1 MPLASGE
8 MRANFTFK
16 LSKPNTGFPPTVV
29 KSTKS
34 KRLSPGTAFDQCL
47 SARYSIAAAGEQV
60 LDLSS
65 FTNVVGETVT
75 GTKAVGILLLATG
88 STARIE
94 EDGTNGLRWFAT
106 SDGDIGAV
114 VVKDGGFFAWG
125 EPTGTTIDATHKRL
139 KITNTGGTTLTVD
152 VVIFVKD

>member
-8 MRANFTFK
+8 MKASFSYS
-16 LSKPNTGFPPTVV
+16 LSKDNPGFSPTTSGKV
-29 KSTKS
+29 KS
-34 KRLSPGTAFDQCL
+34 KRIPFGTAYDQAL
-47 SARYSIAAAGEQV
+47 TARYTISAAATQV

-65 FTNVVGETVT
+65 FTNEVGEAVT
-75 GTKAVGILLLATG
+75 GTKAVGILLLPTG

-94 EDGTNGLRWFAT
+94 EDGTDGLRWFAL
-106 SDGDIGAV
+106 SDDGNGAV
-114 VVKDGGFFAWG
+114 TVPSGGFFAYG

-139 KITNTGGTTLTVD
+139 KITNTGGTSLTVD